1 MNFIVDQISEI
12 TNYFSND
19 PIKVDIFFKTIGTI
33 VSFLPFLW
41 SIICFIDNKI
51 VQKSKS
57 EKNQAKR
64 TLKEYN
70 RHISAVLRNESV
82 FFSEDDP
89 KKLLF
94 YKSVPLKKY
103 HSRKKAYLIKMK
115 MSSYI
120 LLGEAGSGKSSIIKN
135 DYLFHS
141 NKFLNFLRIRTGY
154 VYINQQFLNQKITGI
169 DSLDDLIDCIRRTKY
184 KKIYLFIDG
193 IDEFGESKFDQIF
206 KSFIPISN
214 QIRKVKITSR
224 TNFAVQNIINHN
236 HERPF
241 SFKESQRYLVDNWQE
256 KHLIKLAILLLKNLK
271 NKKEEQKNIANIII
285 QDSCEWKVYIDSP
298 LMMKLYL
305 YILIYGDQNK
315 KIVLDNQYMFYTQF
329 ITEIISTQRKRQG
342 NYKIAQ
348 IQTELKSISGVVF
361 DAFSNDNKYIQHSE
375 NISAILKPTSEGSS
389 YFVHETFFE
398 YFVATNYMFQLTKG
412 YIDGESIAVLQQTY
426 TNSFADF
433 ITSALNSLD
442 ANTSKQIIGVFFSIY
457 FYTFDKNVGDK
468 YLSEFALGSSGI
480 CFLSQISNIVQ
491 QLSEREFFTLKYEII
506 FRLGRIDNCATEIV
520 DFLNFVYN
528 NDENVIVKETP
539 EYYIAVLKRCC
550 AISCS
555 FLGSEQIELDYVKK
569 MIPQNKFGKNN
580 NYIPNYDLANR
591 SHTLFF
597 YGDVI
602 KTSIFDFKDEA
613 TNNPFSLAFSKRIER
628 LKYDLP
634 DNVAMMNKKQKKKYY
649 FRVFDLA
656 TIYTFMFNR
665 QRVLSN
671 KELEIITK
679 AKVHFI
685 GASDERNDF
694 MREMVVLIKHLN
706 EKIKR
711 GVNYLIETNS
721 NNKF

>member
-1 MNFIVDQISEI
+1 MKFIIDQISEI

-19 PIKVDIFFKTIGTI
+19 PIKADVFFKTIGTI

-41 SIICFIDNKI
+41 SVICFIDNKI

-70 RHISAVLRNESV
+70 RHIYAVLRNESV

-103 HSRKKAYLIKMK
+103 HSRKKSYLIKMK

-141 NKFLNFLRIRTGY
+141 NKFLNFWRRRTGY
-154 VYINQQFLNQKITGI
+154 VYINQQFLNQNIIGI
-169 DSLDDLIDCIRRTKY
+169 DSLDNLIACIQSTKY
-184 KKIYLFIDG
+184 KKLYLFIDG

-256 KHLIKLAILLLKNLK
+256 KHLIKLATLLLKNLK
-271 NKKEEQKNIANIII
+271 NKKEEQKNITNIIV
-285 QDSCEWKVYIDSP
+285 QDSCEWKEYIDSP

-305 YILIYGDQNK
+305 YILAYGDKRK
-315 KIVLDNQYMFYTQF
+315 KIVLNNRYMFYTQF
-329 ITEIISTQRKRQG
+329 ITEIISTQRRRQG

-348 IQTELKSISGVVF
+348 IQMELENISGVVF
-361 DAFSNDNKYIQHSE
+361 DSFSNDNKYIQHSK
-375 NISAILKPTSEGSS
+375 NIAAILKPENEGIS

-398 YFVATNYMFQLTKG
+398 YFIAMNYVFQLTKG
-412 YIDGESIAVLQQTY
+412 NIDSKSIAVLQQNY

-433 ITSALNSLD
+433 ITSALNSID
-442 ANTSKQIIGVFFSIY
+442 ADTSKQIIGTFISIY
-457 FYTFDKNVGDK
+457 FSTFDKDVGEK
-468 YLSEFALGSSGI
+468 YLSEFALSSNSFGS
-480 CFLSQISNIVQ
+480 LSQISNALQ

-506 FRLGRIDNCATEIV
+506 FRLGRIDNCSTEIV

-539 EYYIAVLKRCC
+539 DYYIAVLKRCC

-569 MIPQNKFGKNN
+569 MIPYNKFGKNN
-580 NYIPNYDLANR
+580 NYISNYDLANR

-628 LKYDLP
+628 LQFDLP
-634 DNVAMMNKKQKKKYY
+634 DDVAMMDKKQKKKYY

-665 QRVLSN
+665 QRALSN
-671 KELEIITK
+671 KELDTVNK

-694 MREMVVLIKHLN
+694 MQEMVDLIKHLN
-706 EKIKR
+706 EKLK
-711 GVNYLIETNS
+711 GA
-721 NNKF
+721 